1 MKKSKIYEF
10 YLNLQKQNPEP
21 KGELYYVNNYT
32 LLIAVVLSAQATDIG
47 VNRATRPLF
56 KKIQTPKQMIEL
68 GETRL
73 RSYIRT
79 IGLFNSKA
87 KITTYKSLKWHML
100 VLYYLNTENSL
111 FVANYVFKH
120 IANKENGFVTFFIK
134 EKLLDSMI
142 RDVIEQ
148 GGEPPKNKLR
158 RVIFKP
164 YSGLD
169 LSEKLSIVGKLIGR
183 SSRVDEESIYQTMLD
198 LNELEK
204 KITIAKIA
212 NLLNC
217 SVRTIHRIMSKEL
230 KQEKQKLNDELW
242 LSQFD
247 PKVVAG
253 FKKYE
258 KL

>member
-1 MKKSKIYEF
+1 MSQDRKLKWLHDRRIIYRRDPINDKPTIE
-10 YLNLQKQNPEP
+10 NKQYM
-21 KGELYYVNNYT
+21 YYENGTY
-32 LLIAVVLSAQATDIG
+32 
-47 VNRATRPLF
+47 
-56 KKIQTPKQMIEL
+56 EC
-68 GETRL
+68 
-73 RSYIRT
+73 YH
-79 IGLFNSKA
+79 LFNSKA